1 MAQKNTRLVYVDD
14 INLKIY
20 QSLPDK
26 DFKEFMMVYL
36 TYQKGDD
43 VRDKFTNPMTFALF
57 MTYISKIEYNEDK
70 WEKRAAANKENGK
83 KGGRPK
89 KNNQDIQPNTE
100 FEITPN
106 KALNNQSETIPLPD
120 NKSVSNEQEIG
131 KNNGY
136 SMEDIVRILTAYNIP
151 ENAPPNDLLIQD
163 KYMEISRSL
172 GITTGKL
179 QAVQQY
185 RFNKKLKITG

>member
-1 MAQKNTRLVYVDD
+1 MAQKNTRLVYTDD

-43 VRDKFTNPMTFALF
+43 VSGRFTNPMTYALF

-89 KNNQDIQPNTE
+89 KNTDIQPNTE

-106 KALNNQSETIPLPD
+106 KAFNTENETIPLPD
-120 NKSVSNEQEIG
+120 NESVSNGQEIG
-131 KNNGY
+131 KYGQ
-136 SMEDIVRILTAYNIP
+136 MT
-151 ENAPPNDLLIQD
+151 PNQLKNHLQGIQD
-163 KYMEISRSL
+163 GWKRRVS
-172 GITTGKL
+172 
-179 QAVQQY
+179 
-185 RFNKKLKITG
+185 